1 MYYMYVKKSCRI
13 DQSLS
18 LNEFIRLEL
27 CQINF
32 KEFFFSNKAKK
43 VQSGC
48 SLGITNWR
56 ILCVLCRNLRIMFS
70 SL

>member
-32 KEFFFSNKAKK
+32 KEFFFFK
-43 VQSGC
+43 QSQKSSVRVFIRHHKLEN
-48 SLGITNWR
+48 SLCT
-56 ILCVLCRNLRIMFS
+56 MQKS
-70 SL
+70 